1 MTTQAETLGNF
12 RVTLSWEKEQRNRD
26 SPCRGRRR
34 PWCWRS
40 SVWRESREAPD
51 GLWSPWLPDPFLAS
65 FYFPFRISA
74 NRVLPEPTPSPIERG
89 ARRRFEGFSRFLTK
103 IDFLHDTPTKNAR
116 SSSFML
122 TINQKL
128 AASSTGK
135 AATYIP
141 ELTAL
146 TSREVALGV
155 KRGERKNWE
164 KRSRVGSNASG
175 ETSK

>member
-1 MTTQAETLGNF
+1 
-12 RVTLSWEKEQRNRD
+12 
-26 SPCRGRRR
+26 
-34 PWCWRS
+34 
-40 SVWRESREAPD
+40 
-51 GLWSPWLPDPFLAS
+51 
-65 FYFPFRISA
+65 
-74 NRVLPEPTPSPIERG
+74 
-89 ARRRFEGFSRFLTK
+89 
-103 IDFLHDTPTKNAR
+103 
-116 SSSFML
+116 ML